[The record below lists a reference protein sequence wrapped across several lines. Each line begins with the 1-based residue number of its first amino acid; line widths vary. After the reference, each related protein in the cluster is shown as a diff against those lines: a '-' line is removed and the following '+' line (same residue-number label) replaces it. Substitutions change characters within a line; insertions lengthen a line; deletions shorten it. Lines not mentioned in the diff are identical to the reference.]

1 MDGSPDGPEERPQ
14 PFRRPGRR
22 RVRLPLV
29 VVLLVLLGVVTGDQL
44 LRGAPPASGPQVVAS
59 FPVWNVDGGSRTVAR
74 YAESIGSASPNIYEV
89 GPTGAVVLRPQ
100 PGRASVT
107 GSLELLRE
115 HGARIVPIISNTRD
129 GAWDPQLIET
139 ILHDPLLVQR
149 HITAIVTLIREERF
163 AGIDIDYEDLTSA
176 DRKVFSDFIAR
187 LADALHAEDRIL
199 TVDVFAKESDQGYGE
214 RNRAQDYRALGRAA
228 DQVRLMAYD
237 FHWQS
242 GPAGPIAPATWVR
255 DVLAYAVG
263 EIPPH
268 KIVLGVPTYGYGW
281 VGIDVRLVSWLQA
294 YELSRDLGVPV
305 RWDAAAES
313 PWITFRDDQGRPHTI
328 WFENTYSIRSKL
340 ELAHEYGIGGV
351 FLWLVGDEDDGLWPV
366 ISEFAQGR
374 SLQTGA
380 PR

>member
-1 MDGSPDGPEERPQ
+1 
-14 PFRRPGRR
+14 
-22 RVRLPLV
+22 
-29 VVLLVLLGVVTGDQL
+29 
-44 LRGAPPASGPQVVAS
+44 
-59 FPVWNVDGGSRTVAR
+59 
-74 YAESIGSASPNIYEV
+74 
-89 GPTGAVVLRPQ
+89 
-100 PGRASVT
+100 
-107 GSLELLRE
+107 
-115 HGARIVPIISNTRD
+115 
-129 GAWDPQLIET
+129 
-139 ILHDPLLVQR
+139 
-149 HITAIVTLIREERF
+149 
-163 AGIDIDYEDLTSA
+163 
-176 DRKVFSDFIAR
+176 
-187 LADALHAEDRIL
+187 
-199 TVDVFAKESDQGYGE
+199 VFAKESDQGYGE

-281 VGIDVRLVSWLQA
+281 VGSDVRLVSWLQA